1 MYAGISSYVFGCVCV
16 CAHTLAHTHTH
27 THTHM
32 HTHTHEYDADAG
44 TQGLMRV
51 VARRTYAPGEQVF
64 VAYGDKSNDSLLQ
77 NYGFS
82 EEGNPFDNFRLSSLL
97 PWLEEH
103 QVFFNLGLLQPFF
116 SSLSSLG
123 LTNMRYSFNTNMR
136 YSFNTFC
143 LFSTSPLICSCTALR
158 IMRRSCNFFTAST
171 SAPCRALVDTLGFG
185 LERRA

>member
-1 MYAGISSYVFGCVCV
+1 
-16 CAHTLAHTHTH
+16 
-27 THTHM
+27 M

-123 LTNMRYSFNTNMR
+123 LTNMKYSFNTNMR

-143 LFSTSPLICSCTALR
+143 LFSTSHLIFSCIALR
-158 IMRRSCNFFTAST
+158 IMRRSCNFLQLLATPCNFFTAST
-171 SAPCRALVDTLGFG
+171 SAPCRALVVY
-185 LERRA
+185 ECRALVVVLV